1 MGRRGLYVE
10 GGVGVVEEAPED
22 EESKV
27 DARGRKIWGV
37 RNGGV

>member
-1 MGRRGLYVE
+1 MYVE
-10 GGVGVVEEAPED
+10 GGVGVVEEAQED
-22 EESKV
+22 EESNV